1 MLNEDQLN
9 ELKLVRRALND
20 IHKVLDTKL
29 YKKNVAAKV
38 SYSEINPSTLVT
50 DNLKYIVEKL
60 NKLTN

>member
-9 ELKLVRRALND
+9 ELKLVRRTLND
-20 IHKVLDTKL
+20 IHKVLDTTM
-29 YKKNVAAKV
+29 YKKNVATKV